1 MRTTS
6 QTWKNIVAKGEFN
19 MESVARI
26 YGATGSDTNGTSGSD
41 SRGSYKEYAT
51 ITAPV
56 ITRALLSGDAISVG
70 NTIASQLNFT
80 VMTTDT
86 IPKSAMIVIRA
97 RVKNNNSVSE
107 WLEFGTYWI
116 DHRSK
121 NDELTDIEAY
131 DAMKKGNQGYSDNSQ
146 SLNWPKTIKVVV
158 QRIAQQIGVSIDSR
172 TTTEIINSSIGDLNI
187 VLKPNDDEVLLD
199 VLRHIGE
206 VLGGN
211 WTITDNNQLRFI
223 TTVSPPNETYYI
235 VDEAHNLI
243 KTEQG
248 DYLIHEGESQEHAEQ
263 THPAG
268 GGTCFVPVVLGSIA
282 TASKYTI
289 SKITIALDSDHVY
302 SYGDNTGFELIVSES
317 NPYASDAL
325 AQLLYSRV
333 NGIEYSPFEITNAV
347 YDPATELGDWIVAGA
362 VYGVLYNDKRTLDV
376 GFYADISAPGRD
388 ELEDEYPYRSFT
400 QKTEYQIESA
410 QKEISVTKS
419 EINQRIDGIVL
430 SVSNTYETKT
440 DSNSKYST
448 LNLSLENLTAEVGRK
463 VGNDEIRSKFA
474 LDPSNITLSAGTDSS
489 GNPTGT
495 ITFNAGTM
503 IVNGNNFSVDRYGHL
518 ECIGATLNGTFVS
531 ITQSGAADQFKTEA
545 KNGILFSYYN
555 DVLYGMVGLVGP
567 TGSEVYGIA
576 PAGSG
581 TSVTLDARRLSDIG
595 EITHNGS
602 YIRVDENGRIEI
614 CGNYIYIRRYPDDV
628 ATEIADSGYFYDR
641 DGNTINVLNGMIVGG
656 LRHS

>member
-51 ITAPV
+51 ITAPI

-70 NTIASQLNFT
+70 NTISSQLNFT

-146 SLNWPKTIKVVV
+146 SLSWPKTIKVVV
-158 QRIAQQIGVSIDSR
+158 QRIAQQMSVSIDSR

-211 WTITDNNQLRFI
+211 WTITDDNQLRFV
-223 TTVSPPNETYYI
+223 TTVSPPDETYYI

-268 GGTCFVPVVLGSIA
+268 GGTCFVPVVLGGIT

-289 SKITIALDSDHVY
+289 SKIIIALDSDHVY
-302 SYGDNTGFELIVSES
+302 SYGDNTGYELIVSES

-325 AQLLYSRV
+325 AQLLYSRI
-333 NGIEYSPFEITNAV
+333 NGIEYAPFEITNAI

-388 ELEDEYPYRSFT
+388 EMEDEYPYVSALSRMKYET
-400 QKTEYQIESA
+400 HEEIKGLDNKTTAHFSTIEQSLLGITNRVGTV
-410 QKEISVTKS
+410 ETTL
-419 EINQRIDGIVL
+419 NGDGTTTGLVSRVSTVEQTASNIQL
-430 SVSNTYETKT
+430 SVESIEDDYVSKTT
-440 DSNSKYST
+440 DS
-448 LNLSLENLTAEVGRK
+448 
-463 VGNDEIRSKFA
+463 IRSLFA
-474 LDPSNITLSAGTDSS
+474 MDDTNITLSAGVDSH

-503 IVNGNNFSVDRYGHL
+503 IVNGNNFSVDATGHM
-518 ECIGATLNGTFVS
+518 ECYGATINGELYT
-531 ITQSGAADQFKTEA
+531 ADNNAWVKLD
-545 KNGILFSYYN
+545 NGSILFG
-555 DVLYGMVGLVGP
+555 VLPSTSAYGQIKTGVGL
-567 TGSEVYGIA
+567 I
-576 PAGSG
+576 SG
-581 TSVTLDARRLSDIG
+581 TSYVVSVESPHLSLWSDNIYVKQWDADIG
-595 EITHNGS
+595 GYVASKGITREFEFVYRVGYTTDGLAVSYGTLSVVNG
-602 YIRVDENGRIEI
+602 IITG
-614 CGNYIYIRRYPDDV
+614 V
-628 ATEIADSGYFYDR
+628 AIS
-641 DGNTINVLNGMIVGG
+641 
-656 LRHS
+656 